1 MAEDAVA
8 EELPPVESK
17 GPIVVLWTVQTSCI
31 LLTAIATGYAMIAL
45 EFLLVPLLMAYFVI
59 FLMAPILDVME
70 KRPLASP
77 CGDLPENEEEWNLYE
92 KTYESKMLCVGGYEN
107 DRRASIVKKKN
118 AQTPAQQKVASPL
131 DGQLAM
137 AELTLMIQIP
147 HMVASLLTLAICVVI
162 LGICGSI
169 IGSSFASFADGQA
182 AIQECEICL
191 DTQAPPA
198 VAGECPWNTEKN
210 TPNCGFEATLPYKL
224 VQEQNNFVDVTLKDM
239 GVIVFKDKYCRP
251 IDEPVLLM
259 QQPDKDGNYIVN
271 TYLYGMYK
279 SESRMG
285 EFKYRGDYNN
295 DTCDDLLTFRDTPMP
310 LDELMSTLGSVGGL
324 VERIVLI
331 LMLMLFILLERPIGQ
346 TFPGD
351 SLIAAEIE
359 GMVMNYISLK
369 FLLSAMTG
377 AIVGIIMV
385 LCGVKI
391 GAVWGLLAFML
402 NFIPN
407 VGSMIAMVLPL
418 PFILLDEEMI
428 NNPGLQTVALLGPAA
443 VQGYVGNALEP
454 GLFGAS
460 LNLTEISVLLSLVL
474 FSYIWGLYG
483 AVLSV
488 PVLGAMKIVLHHT
501 PHPLAKTALAS
512 IRQNAQID
520 VDKDDEVEAY
530 EERKAKLKEYTD
542 ELFAPSQSDLDE
554 AAAAEAAA
562 SSGDAQQ
569 AMD

>member
-1 MAEDAVA
+1 
-8 EELPPVESK
+8 
-17 GPIVVLWTVQTSCI
+17 
-31 LLTAIATGYAMIAL
+31 
-45 EFLLVPLLMAYFVI
+45 
-59 FLMAPILDVME
+59 
-70 KRPLASP
+70 
-77 CGDLPENEEEWNLYE
+77 
-92 KTYESKMLCVGGYEN
+92 
-107 DRRASIVKKKN
+107 
-118 AQTPAQQKVASPL
+118 
-131 DGQLAM
+131 
-137 AELTLMIQIP
+137 
-147 HMVASLLTLAICVVI
+147 
-162 LGICGSI
+162 
-169 IGSSFASFADGQA
+169 
-182 AIQECEICL
+182 
-191 DTQAPPA
+191 
-198 VAGECPWNTEKN
+198 
-210 TPNCGFEATLPYKL
+210 
-224 VQEQNNFVDVTLKDM
+224 
-239 GVIVFKDKYCRP
+239 
-251 IDEPVLLM
+251 
-259 QQPDKDGNYIVN
+259 
-271 TYLYGMYK
+271 
-279 SESRMG
+279 
-285 EFKYRGDYNN
+285 
-295 DTCDDLLTFRDTPMP
+295 
-310 LDELMSTLGSVGGL
+310 
-324 VERIVLI
+324 
-331 LMLMLFILLERPIGQ
+331 
-346 TFPGD
+346 
-351 SLIAAEIE
+351 
-359 GMVMNYISLK
+359 MNYISLK

-377 AIVGIIMV
+377 AIVGLIMV
-385 LCGVKI
+385 ACGVKI

-428 NNPGLQTVALLGPAA
+428 NNPGLQTLALLGPAA

-554 AAAAEAAA
+554 AAAAEAA

>member
-1 MAEDAVA
+1 M
-8 EELPPVESK
+8 
-17 GPIVVLWTVQTSCI
+17 
-31 LLTAIATGYAMIAL
+31 LL
-45 EFLLVPLLMAYFVI
+45 
-59 FLMAPILDVME
+59 
-70 KRPLASP
+70 
-77 CGDLPENEEEWNLYE
+77 
-92 KTYESKMLCVGGYEN
+92 
-107 DRRASIVKKKN
+107 
-118 AQTPAQQKVASPL
+118 Q
-131 DGQLAM
+131 
-137 AELTLMIQIP
+137 
-147 HMVASLLTLAICVVI
+147 
-162 LGICGSI
+162 I

-198 VAGECPWNTEKN
+198 VAGDCPWNTEKN

>member
-554 AAAAEAAA
+554 AAAAEAA